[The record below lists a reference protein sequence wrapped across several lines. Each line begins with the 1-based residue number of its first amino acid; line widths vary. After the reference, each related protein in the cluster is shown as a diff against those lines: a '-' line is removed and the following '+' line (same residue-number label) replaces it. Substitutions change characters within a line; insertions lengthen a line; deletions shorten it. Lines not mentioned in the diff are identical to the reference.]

1 MTEKRE
7 TDSYQVHD
15 FQEGVLKL
23 AYFIHLPWLIGLAL
37 VDGRD
42 KTGIL
47 IFLTSLALVGLVLK
61 NAEWICARINAW
73 EAHREARARR
83 KQIQE
88 LEARQEAS
96 KRREP

>member
-61 NAEWICARINAW
+61 KAEWICARINAW
-73 EAHREARARR
+73 EDRKRSARAA
-83 KQIQE
+83 KYEAE
-88 LEARQEAS
+88 LERMRQ
-96 KRREP
+96 RREEKK